1 MSCIILEDVDLVFK
15 IQRERRIKDIIIPGS
30 NRFNRFD
37 RAGEVHAI
45 KKMNLNIQDGER
57 VAIIGH
63 NGAGKSTFLRMVSG
77 IYYPTGGKLTV
88 DGRISG
94 MFEFAT
100 GFEME
105 QNGWDNIYLRGL
117 MLGEKPEE
125 IKQKMLE
132 IAEFSELGEFL
143 NMPVKYYSS
152 GMLIRLAFSV
162 STAINPDILLL
173 DEAMAAGDAAFI
185 QKAQQRMKD
194 LMQKSKILVLV
205 THAMP
210 TATELCNRCIWL
222 DRGEIRMD
230 GSPDE
235 VTDAYMRK
243 MLTDSL

>member
-1 MSCIILEDVDLVFK
+1 MSKIVLENVNLIFNV
-15 IQRERRIKDIIIPGS
+15 QRERRITDILIPGS
-30 NRFNRFD
+30 NGFQKFED
-37 RAGEVHAI
+37 GKKVHAI
-45 KKMNLNIQDGER
+45 RDLSLNINEGER

-77 IYYPTGGKLTV
+77 IYTPTSGKMLV

-117 MLGEKPEE
+117 MLGETPDQ
-125 IKQKMLE
+125 IKSKMME
-132 IAEFSELGEFL
+132 IAQFSELGDFL

-173 DEAMAAGDAAFI
+173 DEALAAGDAAFI
-185 QKAQQRMKD
+185 SKAQQRMKE
-194 LMQKSKILVLV
+194 LMEKSKILILV
-205 THAMP
+205 THGMA
-210 TATELCNRCIWL
+210 AAVELCNRCIWL
-222 DRGEIRMD
+222 DKGEIVMD
-230 GSPDE
+230 GEPRA
-235 VTDAYMRK
+235 VTDLYQNR
-243 MLTDSL
+243 MLNGV